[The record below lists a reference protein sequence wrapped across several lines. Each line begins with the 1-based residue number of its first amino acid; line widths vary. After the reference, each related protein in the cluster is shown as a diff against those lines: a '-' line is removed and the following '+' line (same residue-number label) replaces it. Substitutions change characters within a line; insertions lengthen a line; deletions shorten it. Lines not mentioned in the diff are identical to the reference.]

1 MCIYYLN
8 LLSKNIKL
16 FINTDLIQLEKDLTQ
31 KPKVLGLKLNFIK
44 KSPLIFIYVLI
55 FII

>member
-1 MCIYYLN
+1 MCVYYLN

-44 KSPLIFIYVLI
+44 RGRNIYE
-55 FII
+55 